1 MSSREM
7 LELDW
12 REKHASPNDAA
23 LCGEI
28 DDILTPSEL
37 RPRIVSALYMLLGK
51 LRSQP
56 VRRKR

>member
-1 MSSREM
+1 M

-12 REKHASPNDAA
+12 REKYASPNDAA

-37 RPRIVSALYMLLGK
+37 RPRIVSALHMLLGK
-51 LRSQP
+51 QRTQP
-56 VRRKR
+56 ARRKR